1 MSSQQYI
8 QLGTLQEQEILSK
21 TKSQYDGLILKATLI
36 NNFPLG
42 CCSFLQQSK
51 KPFFIDPVTYVF
63 NIDTKFLLD
72 SDEENIRQVF
82 LDLAEIYSPEF
93 SSVLKTGKTIDV
105 GALDVDKIQNITE
118 NVMRFQDNCF
128 EGVVKD
134 DFFNNL
140 LGICPK
146 VEFNVAPYFF
156 ITKDNINEVLPLNI
170 RFTEVAETIKK
181 NIGTFIP
188 ITPEILDNSGML
200 DVVINSYMGTSAKYF
215 VVWIDGLDETK
226 ISSTQ
231 LNGVI
236 SLFSALSSKGRVLN
250 YYGGYLSV
258 LLTKIGLNTVA
269 HGPGYSETRGYLP
282 VKGMTPTPMFYF
294 LALHKRYK
302 IDDLLELCNQID
314 KETFIKLCGNSPIV
328 SQLLSRSDTVTSAM
342 MAFAEVAKRV
352 VFKVRD
358 RSGGMRESVRVI
370 YKRKSHTLAKIHFL
384 INKRNEFDGVQ
395 HSSWGQI
402 IEKLQQDKEVL
413 SGYKFDIRLIDK
425 WLELITLIKS

>member
-1 MSSQQYI
+1 
-8 QLGTLQEQEILSK
+8 
-21 TKSQYDGLILKATLI
+21 
-36 NNFPLG
+36 
-42 CCSFLQQSK
+42 
-51 KPFFIDPVTYVF
+51 
-63 NIDTKFLLD
+63 
-72 SDEENIRQVF
+72 
-82 LDLAEIYSPEF
+82 
-93 SSVLKTGKTIDV
+93 
-105 GALDVDKIQNITE
+105 
-118 NVMRFQDNCF
+118 
-128 EGVVKD
+128 
-134 DFFNNL
+134 
-140 LGICPK
+140 
-146 VEFNVAPYFF
+146 
-156 ITKDNINEVLPLNI
+156 
-170 RFTEVAETIKK
+170 
-181 NIGTFIP
+181 
-188 ITPEILDNSGML
+188 
-200 DVVINSYMGTSAKYF
+200 
-215 VVWIDGLDETK
+215 
-226 ISSTQ
+226 
-231 LNGVI
+231 
-236 SLFSALSSKGRVLN
+236 
-250 YYGGYLSV
+250 
-258 LLTKIGLNTVA
+258 
-269 HGPGYSETRGYLP
+269 
-282 VKGMTPTPMFYF
+282 MTPTPMFYF